1 MTVLMGVIEDF
12 DNLSKDAQEYL
23 KRRVDGVKM
32 GVVEELSVMMGNAFA
47 SLVLFLFLFEA
58 LLFILIAV
66 VVVLSRVV
74 DVVVA
79 MLIAGGLLVVLAA
92 VIYFLRVRIFTDGI
106 VRHLCRLFS
115 VRKGQ
120 EVGAVRAETLASEKQ
135 TCPGIWFQ
143 VI

>member
-1 MTVLMGVIEDF
+1 MTVRMGVIEDF

-23 KRRVDGVKM
+23 KRRVEGVKM

-79 MLIAGGLLVVLAA
+79 MLIAGALLVVLAA
-92 VIYFLRVRIFTDGI
+92 VVYFLRVRIFTDGI

-115 VRKGQ
+115 VRKEAGD
-120 EVGAVRAETLASEKQ
+120 EK
-135 TCPGIWFQ
+135 
-143 VI
+143 

>member
-12 DNLSKDAQEYL
+12 DNLSKDAQEYM
-23 KRRVDGVKM
+23 KRRVEGVKM

-79 MLIAGGLLVVLAA
+79 MLIAGALLVVLAA
-92 VIYFLRVRIFTDGI
+92 VIYFLRERIFTDGI

-115 VRKGQ
+115 VRKEAGD
-120 EVGAVRAETLASEKQ
+120 EK
-135 TCPGIWFQ
+135 
-143 VI
+143 

>member
-1 MTVLMGVIEDF
+1 MTVRMGVIEDF

-23 KRRVDGVKM
+23 KRRVEGVKM

-58 LLFILIAV
+58 LLFNLIAV

-79 MLIAGGLLVVLAA
+79 MLIAGVLLVVLAA

-115 VRKGQ
+115 VRKEAGD
-120 EVGAVRAETLASEKQ
+120 EK
-135 TCPGIWFQ
+135 
-143 VI
+143 

>member
-1 MTVLMGVIEDF
+1 MRVCMGVIEDF

-23 KRRVDGVKM
+23 KRRVEGVKM

-79 MLIAGGLLVVLAA
+79 MLIAGALLVVLAA
-92 VIYFLRVRIFTDGI
+92 VIYFLRERIFTDGI

-115 VRKGQ
+115 LRKEAGD
-120 EVGAVRAETLASEKQ
+120 EK
-135 TCPGIWFQ
+135 
-143 VI
+143 

>member
-1 MTVLMGVIEDF
+1 MTVHMGVIEDF

-23 KRRVDGVKM
+23 KRRVEGVKM

-79 MLIAGGLLVVLAA
+79 MLIAGALLVVLAT
-92 VIYFLRVRIFTDGI
+92 VIYFLRERIFTDGI

-115 VRKGQ
+115 LRKEAGD
-120 EVGAVRAETLASEKQ
+120 EK
-135 TCPGIWFQ
+135 
-143 VI
+143 

>member
-1 MTVLMGVIEDF
+1 MTVRMGVIEDF

-23 KRRVDGVKM
+23 KRRVEGVKM

-79 MLIAGGLLVVLAA
+79 MLIAGALLVVLAA

-106 VRHLCRLFS
+106 VRHLCRLFL
-115 VRKGQ
+115 VRKEAGD
-120 EVGAVRAETLASEKQ
+120 EK
-135 TCPGIWFQ
+135 
-143 VI
+143 

>member
-1 MTVLMGVIEDF
+1 MTVHMGVIEDF

-23 KRRVDGVKM
+23 KRRVEGVKM

-79 MLIAGGLLVVLAA
+79 MLIAGALLVVLAA
-92 VIYFLRVRIFTDGI
+92 VIYFMRERIFTDGI
-106 VRHLCRLFS
+106 VRHLCRLFL
-115 VRKGQ
+115 VRKEAGD
-120 EVGAVRAETLASEKQ
+120 EK
-135 TCPGIWFQ
+135 
-143 VI
+143 

>member
-1 MTVLMGVIEDF
+1 MTVHMGVIEDF

-23 KRRVDGVKM
+23 KRRVEGVKM

-79 MLIAGGLLVVLAA
+79 MLIAGALLVVLAA
-92 VIYFLRVRIFTDGI
+92 VIYFLRERIFTDGI

-115 VRKGQ
+115 LRKEAGD
-120 EVGAVRAETLASEKQ
+120 EK
-135 TCPGIWFQ
+135 
-143 VI
+143 

>member
-79 MLIAGGLLVVLAA
+79 MLIAGGLLVVLSA

-115 VRKGQ
+115 VRKEAGD
-120 EVGAVRAETLASEKQ
+120 EK
-135 TCPGIWFQ
+135 
-143 VI
+143 

>member
-1 MTVLMGVIEDF
+1 MTVRMGVIEDF

-23 KRRVDGVKM
+23 KRRVEGVKM

-79 MLIAGGLLVVLAA
+79 MLIAGALLVVLAA
-92 VIYFLRVRIFTDGI
+92 VIYFLRERIFTDGI

-115 VRKGQ
+115 VRTEAGD
-120 EVGAVRAETLASEKQ
+120 EK
-135 TCPGIWFQ
+135 
-143 VI
+143 

>member
-1 MTVLMGVIEDF
+1 MTVRMGVIEDF

-23 KRRVDGVKM
+23 KRRVEGVKM

-79 MLIAGGLLVVLAA
+79 MLIAGALLVVLAA
-92 VIYFLRVRIFTDGI
+92 VIYFLRERIFTDGI

-115 VRKGQ
+115 LRKEAGD
-120 EVGAVRAETLASEKQ
+120 EK
-135 TCPGIWFQ
+135 
-143 VI
+143 

>member
-1 MTVLMGVIEDF
+1 MTVRMGVIEDF

-23 KRRVDGVKM
+23 KRRVEGMKM

-79 MLIAGGLLVVLAA
+79 MLIAGALLVVLAA

-115 VRKGQ
+115 VRKEAGD
-120 EVGAVRAETLASEKQ
+120 EK
-135 TCPGIWFQ
+135 
-143 VI
+143 

>member
-1 MTVLMGVIEDF
+1 MTVRMGVIEDF

-23 KRRVDGVKM
+23 KRRVEGVKM

-79 MLIAGGLLVVLAA
+79 MLIAGALLVVLAA
-92 VIYFLRVRIFTDGI
+92 VIYFLRVQIFTDGI
-106 VRHLCRLFS
+106 VRHLCRLFL
-115 VRKGQ
+115 VRKEAGD
-120 EVGAVRAETLASEKQ
+120 EK
-135 TCPGIWFQ
+135 
-143 VI
+143 

>member
-1 MTVLMGVIEDF
+1 MTVCMGVIEDF

-23 KRRVDGVKM
+23 KRRVEGVKM

-79 MLIAGGLLVVLAA
+79 MLIAGALLVVLAA
-92 VIYFLRVRIFTDGI
+92 VVYFLRVRIFTDGI

-115 VRKGQ
+115 LRKEAGD
-120 EVGAVRAETLASEKQ
+120 EK
-135 TCPGIWFQ
+135 
-143 VI
+143 

>member
-1 MTVLMGVIEDF
+1 MTVRMGVIEDF

-23 KRRVDGVKM
+23 KRRVEGVKM
-32 GVVEELSVMMGNAFA
+32 GVVEELSVLMVNAFA

-79 MLIAGGLLVVLAA
+79 MLIAGALLVVLAA

-115 VRKGQ
+115 VRKEAGD
-120 EVGAVRAETLASEKQ
+120 EK
-135 TCPGIWFQ
+135 
-143 VI
+143 

>member
-1 MTVLMGVIEDF
+1 MTLHMGVIEDF

-23 KRRVDGVKM
+23 KRRVEGVKM

-79 MLIAGGLLVVLAA
+79 MLIAGALLVVLAA
-92 VIYFLRVRIFTDGI
+92 VIYFLRERIFTDGI

-115 VRKGQ
+115 LRKEAGD
-120 EVGAVRAETLASEKQ
+120 EK
-135 TCPGIWFQ
+135 
-143 VI
+143 

>member
-1 MTVLMGVIEDF
+1 MTVRMGVIEDF

-23 KRRVDGVKM
+23 KRRVEGVKM

-79 MLIAGGLLVVLAA
+79 MLIAGALLVVLAA
-92 VIYFLRVRIFTDGI
+92 VVYFLRERIFTDGI

-115 VRKGQ
+115 VRKEAGD
-120 EVGAVRAETLASEKQ
+120 EK
-135 TCPGIWFQ
+135 
-143 VI
+143 

>member
-1 MTVLMGVIEDF
+1 MTVRMGVIEDF

-23 KRRVDGVKM
+23 KRRVEGMKM

-79 MLIAGGLLVVLAA
+79 MLIAGALLVVLAA
-92 VIYFLRVRIFTDGI
+92 VIYFLRERIFTDGI

-115 VRKGQ
+115 VRKEAGD
-120 EVGAVRAETLASEKQ
+120 EK
-135 TCPGIWFQ
+135 
-143 VI
+143 

>member
-1 MTVLMGVIEDF
+1 MTVRMGVIEDF

-23 KRRVDGVKM
+23 KRRVEGVKM

-58 LLFILIAV
+58 LLFIRIAV

-79 MLIAGGLLVVLAA
+79 MLIAGALLVVLAA

-115 VRKGQ
+115 VRKEAGD
-120 EVGAVRAETLASEKQ
+120 EK
-135 TCPGIWFQ
+135 
-143 VI
+143 

>member
-1 MTVLMGVIEDF
+1 MTIRMGVIEDF

-23 KRRVDGVKM
+23 KRRVEGVKM

-79 MLIAGGLLVVLAA
+79 MLIAGALLVVLAA
-92 VIYFLRVRIFTDGI
+92 VIYFLRERIFTDGI

-115 VRKGQ
+115 VRKEAGD
-120 EVGAVRAETLASEKQ
+120 EK
-135 TCPGIWFQ
+135 
-143 VI
+143 

>member
-1 MTVLMGVIEDF
+1 MTVHMGVIEDF

-23 KRRVDGVKM
+23 KRRVEGVKM

-79 MLIAGGLLVVLAA
+79 MLIAGALLVVLAA
-92 VIYFLRVRIFTDGI
+92 VIYFLRERIFTDGI
-106 VRHLCRLFS
+106 VRHLCRLFL
-115 VRKGQ
+115 VRKEAGD
-120 EVGAVRAETLASEKQ
+120 EK
-135 TCPGIWFQ
+135 
-143 VI
+143 

>member
-1 MTVLMGVIEDF
+1 MTVRMGVIEDF

-92 VIYFLRVRIFTDGI
+92 VIDFLRVRIFTDGI

-115 VRKGQ
+115 VRKEAGD
-120 EVGAVRAETLASEKQ
+120 EK
-135 TCPGIWFQ
+135 
-143 VI
+143 

>member
-23 KRRVDGVKM
+23 KRRVEGVKM

-115 VRKGQ
+115 VRKEAGD
-120 EVGAVRAETLASEKQ
+120 EK
-135 TCPGIWFQ
+135 
-143 VI
+143 

>member
-1 MTVLMGVIEDF
+1 MTVCMGVIEDF

-23 KRRVDGVKM
+23 KRRVEGVKM

-79 MLIAGGLLVVLAA
+79 MLIAGALLVVLAA
-92 VIYFLRVRIFTDGI
+92 VVYFLRERIFTDGI

-115 VRKGQ
+115 VRKEAGD
-120 EVGAVRAETLASEKQ
+120 EK
-135 TCPGIWFQ
+135 
-143 VI
+143 

>member
-1 MTVLMGVIEDF
+1 MTVRMGVIEDF

-23 KRRVDGVKM
+23 KRRVEGVKM

-74 DVVVA
+74 DVVLA
-79 MLIAGGLLVVLAA
+79 MLIAGALLVVLAA

-115 VRKGQ
+115 VRKEAGN
-120 EVGAVRAETLASEKQ
+120 EK
-135 TCPGIWFQ
+135 
-143 VI
+143 

>member
-1 MTVLMGVIEDF
+1 MTVRMGVIEDF

-79 MLIAGGLLVVLAA
+79 MLIAGALLVVLAA
-92 VIYFLRVRIFTDGI
+92 VVYFLRERIFTDGI

-115 VRKGQ
+115 VRKEAGD
-120 EVGAVRAETLASEKQ
+120 EK
-135 TCPGIWFQ
+135 
-143 VI
+143 

>member
-1 MTVLMGVIEDF
+1 MRQCATRDIASVR
-12 DNLSKDAQEYL
+12 NLPNDSSHGYL
-23 KRRVDGVKM
+23 KRRVEGVKM

-79 MLIAGGLLVVLAA
+79 MLIAGALLVVLAA
-92 VIYFLRVRIFTDGI
+92 VIYFLRERIFTDGI
-106 VRHLCRLFS
+106 VRHLCRLFL
-115 VRKGQ
+115 VRKEAGD
-120 EVGAVRAETLASEKQ
+120 EK
-135 TCPGIWFQ
+135 
-143 VI
+143 

>member
-1 MTVLMGVIEDF
+1 MTVRMGVIEDI

-23 KRRVDGVKM
+23 KRRVEGVKM

-79 MLIAGGLLVVLAA
+79 MLIAGVLLVVLAA
-92 VIYFLRVRIFTDGI
+92 VIYFLRERIFTDGI

-115 VRKGQ
+115 VRKEAGD
-120 EVGAVRAETLASEKQ
+120 EK
-135 TCPGIWFQ
+135 
-143 VI
+143 

>member
-1 MTVLMGVIEDF
+1 MTVRMGVIEDF

-23 KRRVDGVKM
+23 KRRVEGVKM

-79 MLIAGGLLVVLAA
+79 MLIAGALLVVLAA
-92 VIYFLRVRIFTDGI
+92 VVYFLRVRIFTDGI

-115 VRKGQ
+115 LRKEAGD
-120 EVGAVRAETLASEKQ
+120 EK
-135 TCPGIWFQ
+135 
-143 VI
+143 

>member
-1 MTVLMGVIEDF
+1 MTVRMGVIEDF

-79 MLIAGGLLVVLAA
+79 MLIAGALLVVLAA

-106 VRHLCRLFS
+106 VRHLCRLFT
-115 VRKGQ
+115 VRKEAGD
-120 EVGAVRAETLASEKQ
+120 EK
-135 TCPGIWFQ
+135 
-143 VI
+143 

>member
-1 MTVLMGVIEDF
+1 MTVRMGVIEDF

-79 MLIAGGLLVVLAA
+79 MLIAGALLVVLAA

-115 VRKGQ
+115 VRKEAGD
-120 EVGAVRAETLASEKQ
+120 EK
-135 TCPGIWFQ
+135 
-143 VI
+143 

>member
-1 MTVLMGVIEDF
+1 MTVCMGVIEDF

-23 KRRVDGVKM
+23 KRRVEGVKM

-79 MLIAGGLLVVLAA
+79 MLIAGALLVVLAA

-115 VRKGQ
+115 VRKEAGD
-120 EVGAVRAETLASEKQ
+120 EK
-135 TCPGIWFQ
+135 
-143 VI
+143 

>member
-1 MTVLMGVIEDF
+1 MTVRMGVIEDF

-23 KRRVDGVKM
+23 KRRVEGVKM

-79 MLIAGGLLVVLAA
+79 MLIAGALLVVLAA
-92 VIYFLRVRIFTDGI
+92 VVYFLRERIFTDGI

-115 VRKGQ
+115 LRKEAGD
-120 EVGAVRAETLASEKQ
+120 EK
-135 TCPGIWFQ
+135 
-143 VI
+143 

>member
-79 MLIAGGLLVVLAA
+79 MLIAGALLVVLAA
-92 VIYFLRVRIFTDGI
+92 VIYFLRERIFTDGI

-115 VRKGQ
+115 VRKEAGD
-120 EVGAVRAETLASEKQ
+120 EK
-135 TCPGIWFQ
+135 
-143 VI
+143 

>member
-1 MTVLMGVIEDF
+1 MTVHMGVIEDF

-23 KRRVDGVKM
+23 KRRVEGVKM

-79 MLIAGGLLVVLAA
+79 MLIAGALLVVLAA

-115 VRKGQ
+115 LRKEAGD
-120 EVGAVRAETLASEKQ
+120 EK
-135 TCPGIWFQ
+135 
-143 VI
+143 

>member
-1 MTVLMGVIEDF
+1 MGVIEDF

-23 KRRVDGVKM
+23 KRRVEGVKM

-79 MLIAGGLLVVLAA
+79 MLIAGALLVVLAA
-92 VIYFLRVRIFTDGI
+92 VIYFLRERIFTDGI
-106 VRHLCRLFS
+106 VRHLCRLFL
-115 VRKGQ
+115 VRKEAGD
-120 EVGAVRAETLASEKQ
+120 EK
-135 TCPGIWFQ
+135 
-143 VI
+143 